1 MMLLH
6 QRLVLY
12 LDLFQRRVRT
22 EPHHL
27 QCFPLGVEDLPRLG
41 PCFAARS
48 RAPPAAAVELGEHAE
63 RIGGSVEIG
72 GGCTLALAA
81 TAIGAHPPGRT
92 MAGQRI
98 LLIAC
103 NRLGIHAGK
112 EIVGLVVF
120 TNVIETEMEVFP
132 RLIATLGRTVRAPAL
147 AAGPLAHDGFL
158 ARLRLLLRA
167 QLVRLDANAVEEFR

>member
-1 MMLLH
+1 
-6 QRLVLY
+6 
-12 LDLFQRRVRT
+12 
-22 EPHHL
+22 
-27 QCFPLGVEDLPRLG
+27 
-41 PCFAARS
+41 
-48 RAPPAAAVELGEHAE
+48 
-63 RIGGSVEIG
+63 
-72 GGCTLALAA
+72 
-81 TAIGAHPPGRT
+81 

-103 NRLGIHAGK
+103 DRLGIHAGK